1 MSFDPS
7 RRVAVRVSDVD
18 RARFWYEV
26 RIYLKVV
33 GILLIPTALAVWL
46 LIEAFSL

>member
-7 RRVAVRVSDVD
+7 KRVSVRVRDVD

-26 RIYLKVV
+26 KLYLKVL
-33 GILLIPTALAVWL
+33 GILAPPTALALWA
-46 LIEAFSL
+46 LIEWLG